1 MNLVTA
7 AGRDFGERKKRSF
20 PGLGN
25 ARKPDRLDQG
35 PGQPIFGL
43 KSVVRTY
50 SVTLTPAIKNY
61 DYVATNSPLPLPHL
75 HLRRPPLASYGAGA
89 FRGAR
94 TLASNKI
101 DEFIFS
107 SKNLALDWL
116 STKCTPL
123 AGFPRQTPIKFLL
136 LFAAYI
142 PYLVAAKESAQLVTR
157 QAVDELLAYV
167 NFGSGSSSRPSPHGL
182 SSGSLPYATISD
194 SIPSNK
200 SMRSQPMHPGTLSCT
215 SRRAGLKLP
224 IHPDTRITL
233 ASLSCA
239 SWPRALSSG
248 TVITALK
255 GSMAGLTDEEYTRLR
270 CTDLRNADIRRDF
283 SIVHSSHR
291 DKNYLLLGPTRFV
304 NHDCANNCELFPQ
317 GKDIISLRVLRPIA
331 IGEEVTVHYGDGYS
345 NDCQLAGKI
354 AIACAAPAKIIGEVD
369 MRLVVLTASHRHL
382 GSHNPIFRVASIDAD
397 NSVLFQN
404 SSYGGEIKL
413 PAPIKWSL
421 DDQAAFL
428 IASQKFRDIL
438 PGPGFTLPV
447 GSDVLLAFKRI
458 AAQMPRAT
466 TAQVLEFYYWRQNPD
481 TFGDAHAIYDLG
493 FPPPTF
499 SGGEPTPI
507 SKRKRRDEAAVTCPG
522 RAVEGIDP
530 VGLRK
535 RRREYV

>member
-1 MNLVTA
+1 MAPAPSVGPVLWRAANSMNVRDLSKDDDLLSHLLVEKLGT
-7 AGRDFGERKKRSF
+7 
-20 PGLGN
+20 GLVVHKMHSS
-25 ARKPDRLDQG
+25 RRLPQTNTDQ
-35 PGQPIFGL
+35 IL
-43 KSVVRTY
+43 AIVR
-50 SVTLTPAIKNY
+50 
-61 DYVATNSPLPLPHL
+61 
-75 HLRRPPLASYGAGA
+75 R
-89 FRGAR
+89 
-94 TLASNKI
+94 
-101 DEFIFS
+101 
-107 SKNLALDWL
+107 
-116 STKCTPL
+116 
-123 AGFPRQTPIKFLL
+123 
-136 LFAAYI
+136 
-142 PYLVAAKESAQLVTR
+142 LVAAKESAQLVTR
-157 QAVDELLAYV
+157 QAVDELLALSPIRNYLRQYTQQQI
-167 NFGSGSSSRPSPHGL
+167 NAFATHASRYFELYLPSGGIEIAH
-182 SSGSLPYATISD
+182 
-194 SIPSNK
+194 
-200 SMRSQPMHPGTLSCT
+200 T
-215 SRRAGLKLP
+215 SRYSHHTGKSELCVVA
-224 IHPDTRITL
+224 T
-233 ASLSCA
+233 
-239 SWPRALSSG
+239 RALSSG

-331 IGEEVTVHYGDGYS
+331 IGEEVTVHYGDGYFGRKNRHCLCSTCENHRRSGYAPGRTHGEPPTYSDSDLESDSDLSDLNS
-345 NDCQLAGKI
+345 NNAQKALILGQRQTRRSAYPSPS
-354 AIACAAPAKIIGEVD
+354 A
-369 MRLVVLTASHRHL
+369 LTAVSPGDLKQFPLPEELSEEPRTPKKRTTDSTLKQFPLSEQLSEEPRTPKQHITDSTDL